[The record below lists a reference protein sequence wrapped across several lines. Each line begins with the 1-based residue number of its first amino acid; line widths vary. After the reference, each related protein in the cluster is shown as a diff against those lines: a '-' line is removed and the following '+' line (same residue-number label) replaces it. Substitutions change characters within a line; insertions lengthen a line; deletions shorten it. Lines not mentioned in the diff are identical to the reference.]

1 VARRLQSAAAMSIVR
16 FSTNRSWLGALLP
29 IALAMAGCVMETGEA
44 GFETGESGV
53 DPGSENIDVVQEE
66 ISLFNKY
73 AVGVMP
79 LDARACPAENLVTIY
94 TDDEDD
100 NNESDY
106 TGFELPQTV
115 RRARRKDTG
124 RGGTTWK
131 FCKVDGRD
139 FKSLTMYAAKT
150 HYFYATLK
158 LGLVCPNGSID
169 FKRHVDGE
177 HDNNQSRITGPG
189 APNAKSSSSMVF
201 NYCLFG
207 ANTDKMASFPDL
219 GMSYAIFHD
228 YDGAQPDHFIA
239 KRWVYSDDE
248 DFRNFNNTSP
258 FGGSDF
264 LAFEAMVGGGTNTW
278 YDIAQVQ

>member
-1 VARRLQSAAAMSIVR
+1 MSIVR
-16 FSTNRSWLGALLP
+16 FSKNRYWLGPLLP
-29 IALAMAGCVMETGEA
+29 LALAITSCAMETGDPA
-44 GFETGESGV
+44 FETGEPALDPSG
-53 DPGSENIDVVQEE
+53 ENIGVVQDE

-79 LDARACPAENLVTIY
+79 LDARACPSENLVTIY

-100 NNESDY
+100 DNESDY

-115 RRARRKDTG
+115 RRARRHDTG

-131 FCKVDGRD
+131 FCKVDGRS
-139 FKSLTMYAAKT
+139 FKSLTKYASKT
-150 HYFYATLK
+150 HYYYATLK
-158 LGLVCPNGSID
+158 LGLECPNGSLD
-169 FKRHVDGE
+169 FQRQVDGE
-177 HDNNQSRITGPG
+177 HDDNQTRISGPA
-189 APNAKSSSSMVF
+189 APNAKSVSSMVF

-207 ANTDKMASFPDL
+207 ANTDKMTSFPDL

-228 YDGAQPDHFIA
+228 YDGEQPDHFIA

-248 DFRNFNNTSP
+248 DYHNFNYTSP
-258 FGGSDF
+258 YGGADF
-264 LAFEAMVGGGTNTW
+264 LAFDAIIGGGSNTM